1 MCGADRLAVMCG
13 WVYPVWPDGLAVSG
27 CVCPVWPDGLAMSG
41 WVCPV
46 WPDGLAMS
54 GWVCPVCSYKYINLS
69 SSSI

>member
-1 MCGADRLAVMCG
+1 LGGQTGLYG
-13 WVYPVWPDGLAVSG
+13 PDGLAVSG
-27 CVCPVWPDGLAMSG
+27 WVCPVWPDGLAMSG